1 MWDWIIKYWLEVLFG
16 ALIAGLG
23 VAYKML
29 AGRVQKTRE
38 ENAAIRDGLR
48 SLLRRQIIEDCES
61 SLKQGFCPITKK
73 DTINDMYLSYHALGG
88 NGTVTK
94 LVDQIG
100 DLPTLEGGA
109 S

>member
-23 VAYKML
+23 VAYKLL
-29 AGRVQKTRE
+29 AGKVKKTKDE
-38 ENAAIRDGLR
+38 SAAIRDGLR

-61 SLKQGFCPITKK
+61 SLKQGYCPVTKK
-73 DTINDMYLSYHALGG
+73 DTINDMYLSYHALEG

-94 LVDQIG
+94 LVEQIG

>member
-1 MWDWIIKYWLEVLFG
+1 MWEWILKYWLEVVFG

-23 VAYKML
+23 ILYKHL
-29 AGRVQKTRE
+29 AKKVQQNRD

-61 SLKQGFCPITKK
+61 SLKQGYCPVTKK

>member
-1 MWDWIIKYWLEVLFG
+1 MWEWILKYWLEVVFG

-23 VAYKML
+23 ILYKHL
-29 AGRVQKTRE
+29 AKKVQQNRD

-100 DLPTLEGGA
+100 NLPTLEGGA

>member
-1 MWDWIIKYWLEVLFG
+1 MWEWILKYWLEVVFG
-16 ALIAGLG
+16 ALITGLG
-23 VAYKML
+23 IAYKVL
-29 AGRVQKTRE
+29 AGKVKKARD

-100 DLPTLEGGA
+100 NLPTLEGGA